1 MVNAL
6 YIAASGLNADQQQ
19 IDVIS
24 NNIANMQTPG
34 FKRARVAFSDVAAT
48 TRAEVEQAG
57 APLSYTGA
65 GSTVMATPLSFS
77 EGSLEET
84 GNTYDLAI
92 QGAGFFEV
100 QDANGNRLYTRDGQ
114 LHVDDQGY
122 LVTANGLRLTNS
134 VQIPPDA
141 TNVKI
146 DAQGQITA
154 TLDNNPTATTLG
166 RIELA
171 AFPAPNGLSSIG
183 NDTFAPTAAAGDPSI
198 GRPGDPGFGQVQQGA
213 LEMANVN
220 MVSEMASLVIAQRA
234 YQLNARL
241 IQAADQIL
249 STINNL
255 RN

>member
-1 MVNAL
+1 MDHRGCH
-6 YIAASGLNADQQQ
+6 IGGAAIGVQIVADRLQCLRLRNADQAQPAQ
-19 IDVIS
+19 RV
-24 NNIANMQTPG
+24 
-34 FKRARVAFSDVAAT
+34 RAI
-48 TRAEVEQAG
+48 QH
-57 APLSYTGA
+57 LA
-65 GSTVMATPLSFS
+65 GSR
-77 EGSLEET
+77 
-84 GNTYDLAI
+84 DLHGVI
-92 QGAGFFEV
+92 GE
-100 QDANGNRLYTRDGQ
+100 
-114 LHVDDQGY
+114 DQGSC
-122 LVTANGLRLTNS
+122 LPEHRESLGIDETTLRIPCKLTIPFEQRFAAG
-134 VQIPPDA
+134 VHDKKAGPLQCQIPPDA

-154 TLDNNPTATTLG
+154 TLDNNATATTLG

-198 GRPGDPGFGQVQQGA
+198 GHPGDPGFGQVQQGA